1 MADRLLNVGRV
12 SDSAADGE
20 ELGEGAGAV
29 SVAGVGVVSGV
40 GVGVASG
47 VGVEVASGVG
57 VEVASGVAVGV
68 VSGDAVVAGLD
79 EGDGE
84 LAGSPEGAAGCLSHP
99 PTKKPVKATTT
110 AKHLFIQVLPTHEEE
125 GYSRLDVNGASFQAL
140 CTIRGCFARVLAR

>member
-29 SVAGVGVVSGV
+29 SVAGVGVAAGVGVEAASGV

-47 VGVEVASGVG
+47 VGIEAAS
-57 VEVASGVAVGV
+57 EVAVGV
-68 VSGDAVVAGLD
+68 VSGDAAAAGLD

-84 LAGSPEGAAGCLSHP
+84 LAGSPEGAAGCFSHP
-99 PTKKPVKATTT
+99 PTKRPVKATTT
-110 AKHLFIQVLPTHEEE
+110 TKHLFIQVLPTHEEK
-125 GYSRLDVNGASFQAL
+125 GYSR
-140 CTIRGCFARVLAR
+140 

>member
-1 MADRLLNVGRV
+1 LADRLLNVGRV

-29 SVAGVGVVSGV
+29 SVAGVGVV
-40 GVGVASG
+40 SG

-110 AKHLFIQVLPTHEEE
+110 AKHLFIQLIPTHEEE
-125 GYSRLDVNGASFQAL
+125 GYSRLDVNGASFRH
-140 CTIRGCFARVLAR
+140 CARYEDVSRDVLAR